1 MKEWSKTSKKNSC
14 TLLQI
19 RCMRWQYPQSSA
31 ALMLLILGMPVCKL
45 TTHLEPYQSLETLYT
60 SQARPAMVC
69 FQETCWGPQKC
80 IHQKHTEHIF
90 SSQCVY
96 ILQGSPQQVSFNL
109 CVHPGCEL
117 PFSDSFALL
126 FKISSCSVLVSVL
139 LEDELEAT
147 FPSSSSSPSLL
158 VFKVAKFI
166 LGASL
171 AQKVAIHNC

>member
-1 MKEWSKTSKKNSC
+1 M
-14 TLLQI
+14 
-19 RCMRWQYPQSSA
+19 
-31 ALMLLILGMPVCKL
+31 
-45 TTHLEPYQSLETLYT
+45 YT
-60 SQARPAMVC
+60 PKAYRA
-69 FQETCWGPQKC
+69 
-80 IHQKHTEHIF
+80 HF